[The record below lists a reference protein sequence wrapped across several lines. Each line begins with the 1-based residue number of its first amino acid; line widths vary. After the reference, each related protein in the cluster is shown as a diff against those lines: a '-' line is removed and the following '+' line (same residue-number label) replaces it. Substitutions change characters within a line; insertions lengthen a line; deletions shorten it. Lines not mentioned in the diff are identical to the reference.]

1 MFTLKQPFFVN
12 AFICVII
19 SVWFYI
25 SISAFYASIDEGK
38 DFKTNYSCVSESMES
53 SEDIALQIKELQK
66 LKRRRRKEE
75 EEKKREE
82 EEKKRKKQEE
92 GNLYMPCLLKS

>member
-1 MFTLKQPFFVN
+1 MN

-38 DFKTNYSCVSESMES
+38 DFKINYSCVSESMES

-66 LKRRRRKEE
+66 MKRRRKKEE
-75 EEKKREE
+75 EEKREQ

-92 GNLYMPCLLKS
+92 GKLYMPFLLKS